1 MKSKSI
7 KPFFLIFLISIVSI
21 WAIMGTIN
29 TMDNTEPLNPGNDG
43 AAGISIRIAPP
54 EAAYLWPILPNPS
67 YDGIIMLNWT
77 VGLYAD
83 SHYIYRDINPI
94 SSVTG
99 LTPIGETVGLTANYT
114 DIISE
119 AGNYYYA
126 IISSNS
132 LDNCS
137 SFNCQSVTVS
147 ISGEGIPSFEF
158 LFAIMCIIGIV
169 LIGSRKDRSLK
180 IF

>member
-1 MKSKSI
+1 MKSKST
-7 KPFFLIFLISIVSI
+7 KSLFLIFLISIITI
-21 WAIMGTIN
+21 WAIMATIN
-29 TMDNTEPLNPGNDG
+29 TMDNIEPLNTGNDG
-43 AAGISIRIAPP
+43 AAGVLKPISPP
-54 EAAYLWPILPNPS
+54 QAAYLWPILPNPS
-67 YDGIIMLNWT
+67 FDGIIVLNWT

-99 LTPIGETVGLTANYT
+99 LTPIGKTVGLTANYT

-119 AGNYYYA
+119 SGNYYYA

-158 LFAIMCIIGIV
+158 LFAIICIIGIV
-169 LIGSRKDRSLK
+169 LIGSRKDRFLK